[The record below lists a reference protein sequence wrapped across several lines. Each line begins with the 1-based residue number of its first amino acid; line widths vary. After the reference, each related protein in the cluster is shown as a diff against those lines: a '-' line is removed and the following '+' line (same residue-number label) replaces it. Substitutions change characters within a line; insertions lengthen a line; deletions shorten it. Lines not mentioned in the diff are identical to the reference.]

1 MHVCYN
7 AHRHVTNFIWTLH
20 LECIGNVNMAKINER
35 YYVQTQMVYPKRA
48 EMRVYSSLIN
58 TSYAAFKTACK
69 TIHK

>member
-20 LECIGNVNMAKINER
+20 LEYIGNVNMAKINER

-48 EMRVYSSLIN
+48 EMRV
-58 TSYAAFKTACK
+58 F
-69 TIHK
+69 